1 MELWGRACGGGARVG
16 PAAVHAARAKSCTSM
31 GSGVW
36 SLTRGGC
43 SDHARL
49 AQSLEEVDGVCRA

>member
-1 MELWGRACGGGARVG
+1 VG